1 MLYHPVKVLSM
12 SSTLSLDFSS
22 AHCAVVWT
30 IESFYFINGSAG
42 HHSLLEE
49 HISSKF
55 SPNFFAV
62 LCNSALAS
70 GDKCLS
76 DRCLDK
82 RSPPL
87 YSWMGIFPHQYKSIW
102 SLSGRDTI
110 LQNSI
115 CGANAESYSCLKI
128 PGLCNVTFAI
138 VRIPAP
144 PPLESRNRLILE
156 IQSF

>member
-1 MLYHPVKVLSM
+1 MQKIFIRLNLLQNDCLFTYHSNLKQWFLWFDI
-12 SSTLSLDFSS
+12 T
-22 AHCAVVWT
+22 C
-30 IESFYFINGSAG
+30 FYFINGSAG

-144 PPLESRNRLILE
+144 PPLKSRQRLLPP
-156 IQSF
+156 S